1 MKHTH
6 TSLTTRAL
14 LALLAA
20 LCLSAHAAA
29 QPAKGL
35 EQSPAGKV
43 LEAGLRR
50 ALGEAVGEHFE
61 VARDRLARRSNW
73 HGGQLYWL
81 AHLRAKRSG
90 EFYVSYKYRYKD
102 HVHPRDPL
110 YTFVEHRTLVR
121 VGPRGC
127 ARRPR
132 YNSVC
137 VGDAVI

>member
-1 MKHTH
+1 MKNTH
-6 TSLTTRAL
+6 TLTTRAL

-29 QPAKGL
+29 QPAK
-35 EQSPAGKV
+35 A

-90 EFYVSYKYRYKD
+90 EFYVKYKYRYKD
-102 HVHPRDPL
+102 HVHPDDPL
-110 YTFVEHRTLVR
+110 YTFVEHQTLV
-121 VGPRGC
+121 
-127 ARRPR
+127 
-132 YNSVC
+132 
-137 VGDAVI
+137 